1 MSGEGAAGAHCV
13 CGAFLSLFFPLSLY
27 VGAYL
32 SFFFSFF
39 SSPFVGV
46 VSFEA
51 GRGTPCRH
59 GDLTGGGNPAHRPQ
73 NAGPTIA
80 AMWGA
85 SQKSLQAFKGKPTA
99 RISPSSCKLPSSPQA
114 GSGSNVGSGTEK
126 QVTKRKGGGNLQKK
140 PPLSLQAETLPS
152 TQSAWVSPR
161 LNCTQRSNYSF
172 NHVSGSAG
180 CSAGTAAD

>member
-1 MSGEGAAGAHCV
+1 MRRFSLALFPPLFV
-13 CGAFLSLFFPLSLY
+13 CWSLLEFLFF
-27 VGAYL
+27 
-32 SFFFSFF
+32 FFF

-80 AMWGA
+80 AVWGA

-126 QVTKRKGGGNLQKK
+126 QVTKRKGGKTCKKK